1 MTKYVIVK
9 CDDDK
14 IWEPHI
20 YSDEQFAWAFY
31 ADMILNELGEYVDI
45 DDEDYNKYQN
55 IFKTE
60 DTNTIK
66 KNLLKLI
73 DKYNNKA
80 LDENDEYAVRDLI
93 DGGYF
98 SENGYYFGE
107 GEYKAIIQIFKTE
120 ENTLRR
126 TSDVINTFS

>member
-14 IWEPHI
+14 IWKPHI
-20 YSDEQFAWAFY
+20 YSDEQYAYSFY
-31 ADMILNELGEYVDI
+31 ADMILNELGEYIDI
-45 DDEDYNKYQN
+45 DDEDYTKYQN
-55 IFKTE
+55 IFKTK

-80 LDENDEYAVRDLI
+80 LDENDEYVVRDLI
-93 DGGYF
+93 NGGYF
-98 SENGYYFGE
+98 SEDGYYFGE
-107 GEYKAIIQIFKTE
+107 GEYKAIIQIFKVN
-120 ENTLRR
+120 ENTTQK
-126 TSDVINTFS
+126 TSDIISMSS